1 MHKAMTE
8 QFHTFYRNLML
19 FAMPETSCQ
28 EWYYTNDV
36 AKSFC
41 ADKVRRVCQIL
52 QDGFALQQ
60 PYQCDAADSERRKGD
75 RAAGFRVRSLTRDAQ
90 RLEAGVRR
98 RCAVERLDDILIDSA

>member
-52 QDGFALQQ
+52 QDGFEGHYNNHISVMRQT
-60 PYQCDAADSERRKGD
+60 PKG
-75 RAAGFRVRSLTRDAQ
+75 GRVI
-90 RLEAGVRR
+90 VRR
-98 RCAVERLDDILIDSA
+98 ASESDP